1 MRNIRQ
7 FMNGMKNYLVK
18 HGEGQLDQ
26 MVQQERSKLKQ
37 NEFLNIDAILEGAL
51 HKLVIKPLKN
61 FLYQLFINEY
71 NRNGSLKLLSK
82 NIKEAQSKSAEEL
95 GVRSELLP
103 LDHKAMVEI
112 QKSLCKLQQSY
123 SPLKKLEYLLT
134 SISTIYNSVRH
145 QQKKRSRNDSN
156 SQLKSDYASFGADD
170 FLPIFIYVL
179 IQCGVISAEIEADY
193 MFGLIHP
200 SILSGE
206 GGYYLTTLSSAVHVL
221 KNMRDSQTDDNTIS
235 TTNDSIN
242 SLSSPIPIPDKINNS
257 SSEISVTSY
266 SSRHSPYT
274 QIKLP
279 SIADLQGY
287 MKIMIPDEL
296 TSNIMSKTLPVRPNM
311 TTKEVCKM
319 IAHKFKITNP
329 EDFGLFKL
337 IKGEESQLN
346 ENDFPQVIKSESIA
360 SGKEFQ
366 FAYKRCDAKFI
377 WPLTKPEVISPPN

>member
-1 MRNIRQ
+1 
-7 FMNGMKNYLVK
+7 MNGMKNYLVK

-103 LDHKAMVEI
+103 LDHKSMVEI
-112 QKSLCKLQQSY
+112 QNSLCKLQQSY

-179 IQCGVISAEIEADY
+179 IQCGVISAEIESDY
-193 MFGLIHP
+193 MFGLLHP

-206 GGYYLTTLSSAVHVL
+206 GGYYLTTLMSAVHVL
-221 KNMRDSQTDDNTIS
+221 KNMRDSQNDGNTVS
-235 TTNDSIN
+235 TTNDSMN
-242 SLSSPIPIPDKINNS
+242 SLSSPIAIPVKINNS

-266 SSRHSPYT
+266 SSHHSPYT
-274 QIKLP
+274 QIRLP

-346 ENDFPQVIKSESIA
+346 ENDFPQVIKSEFIA
-360 SGKEFQ
+360 SGKECQ